1 MTISFLLIS
10 YTIIAFIFFFMPK
23 RLTKQEGYIT
33 YIIVSLVTLIS
44 DLVIGNLL
52 DQYDLM
58 KKPGPQWSDVF
69 VEITLPAAFGIL
81 YMNFMPTGKRKFIL
95 YFIFWVLL
103 SVGYE
108 QISRYF
114 GYVNYKGWKVW
125 YSFIF
130 YIFACLFMRWH
141 YWFIK
146 KALIGRTR
154 D

>member
-1 MTISFLLIS
+1 MTMAFLLIS
-10 YTIIAFIFFFMPK
+10 YTIIGVIFFFMPK
-23 RLTKQEGYIT
+23 RLTVQEGYIT
-33 YIIVSLVTLIS
+33 WSIVSLLTLLS
-44 DLVIGNLL
+44 DLILGGLW

-58 KKPGPQWSDVF
+58 GKPGPQGADIF
-69 VEITLPAAFGIL
+69 VEISLPASFGIL
-81 YMNFMPTGKRKFIL
+81 YMNFMPTGKRKFIFYL
-95 YFIFWVLL
+95 VFWVLF

-114 GYVNYKGWKVW
+114 GYVHYKGWKVW

-130 YIFACLFMRWH
+130 YFFACLFMRWH

-146 KALIGRTR
+146 KAIAAKYR

>member
-1 MTISFLLIS
+1 MTSLFLFCS
-10 YTIIAFIFFFMPK
+10 YAAIIIIFFFMPK
-23 RLTKQEGYIT
+23 RLTVQEAYIT
-33 YIIVSLVTLIS
+33 WTTVALLTLIS
-44 DLVIGNLL
+44 DLVLGDLL

-58 KKPGPQWSDVF
+58 NRSGPEWSDLL
-69 VEITLPAAFGIL
+69 VEISLPAAFGIL
-81 YMNFMPTGKRKFIL
+81 YMNFMPRGRKKFVF
-95 YFIFWVLL
+95 YFVFWVLF

-114 GYVNYKGWKVW
+114 GYVHYKDWKVW

-130 YIFACLFMRWH
+130 YFFACLFMRWQ

-146 KALIGRTR
+146 QALINKRG